1 MALHVPAG
9 LEALGDDRVDAGVL
23 RRARFVDRAGLEDD
37 LRAGAVRLVD
47 ELRRI
52 APEEDHDGRAD
63 LEPLEDALADEVR
76 EVRQVDDPLEDE
88 VHAEGLVRERA
99 DLRDLLRDALDRHV
113 RPADHPEP
121 ARVRYRSGELGAR
134 ARAEADVPDG
144 IASFEDAADFGV
156 EERGPRHGATG

>member
-1 MALHVPAG
+1 MPAG

-37 LRAGAVRLVD
+37 LCAGAVRLVD

-63 LEPLEDALADEVR
+63 LEPPEDALADEVR

-99 DLRDLLRDALDRHV
+99 DLRDLFRDALDRHV

-156 EERGPRHGATG
+156 ERRGPRHGATG